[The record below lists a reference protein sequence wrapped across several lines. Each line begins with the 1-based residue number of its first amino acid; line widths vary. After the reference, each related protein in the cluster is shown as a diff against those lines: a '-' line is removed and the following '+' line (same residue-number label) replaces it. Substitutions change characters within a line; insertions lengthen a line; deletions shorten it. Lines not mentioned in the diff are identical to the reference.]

1 MSLTETGAMEA
12 RQQIERWIEES
23 QLLLGRIIPGVL
35 EDNQR
40 LRDRLGAA
48 EQENERLREEVALLK
63 RELAGL
69 QAELGLLRG
78 QHEDLKGEHAAV
90 AETVA
95 RALHHL
101 TQLLH
106 PMQEL
111 GARLRVAPGVGLE
124 GALR

>member
-23 QLLLGRIIPGVL
+23 QLLLGRIIPTVL
-35 EDNQR
+35 EDHQR

-48 EQENERLREEVALLK
+48 EQENDRLREEVALLK
-63 RELAGL
+63 RELAAL
-69 QAELGLLRG
+69 QAELGSVRG
-78 QHEDLKGEHAAV
+78 QHEELKAEQSAL

-101 TQLLH
+101 SQLLQ

-111 GARLRVAPGVGLE
+111 GARLRVAQGADFA